1 MNRFISAL
9 VCMFFSF
16 FICSAQS
23 GDEKEVVLIDNFSF
37 PSEINKALV
46 ETLRGKMIE
55 GIQATNRV
63 KVVDINTEGSIASEA
78 ERRKDESAMA
88 DATARESKMKTLGAH
103 YIITGEVTSMSA
115 VKKTDKE
122 GKVYYDGSVHWTI
135 KVVDSATGTL
145 KSSKTFEH
153 EGITGKRGDT
163 SDEAIA
169 ATCSYAK
176 TYMEDF
182 VDDTFPLEGLILKV
196 ETLNKKKN
204 KAETVY
210 IDLGLARGISSG
222 QKFTVYLEIDIAGEL
237 SRKEVGSLSAKD
249 VLSAK
254 RTLCKVTKG
263 GEEVLKAMNGGQ
275 KLVVKSRKERTFLD
289 AIPL

>member
-9 VCMFFSF
+9 VFMFFSF
-16 FICSAQS
+16 FICSAQN

-63 KVVDINTEGSIASEA
+63 KVVDVNTESSIASEA

-115 VKKTDKE
+115 AKKTDKD

-135 KVVDSATGTL
+135 KVIDSATGTL

-210 IDLGLARGISSG
+210 IDLGLSRGISSG